1 MKMTGTTASMALTIG
16 ALMLQL
22 SEAAAGRG
30 QLRRVLEDASD
41 DATNGGAGEGNS
53 NSYYSSGGWNGRGQS
68 WSSSSQIQSYNDDGI
83 TEFTVDNS
91 SNKLNIFGS
100 FGGGEIFMLL
110 GLLII
115 VGISAFSYMALK
127 NDFNV
132 IHLYQVYVRPRLFP
146 NDKEVTI
153 DASLEEAES
162 SEPTGDFVKVED
174 AEAC

>member
-1 MKMTGTTASMALTIG
+1 MKLTGTIASMALTIG

-30 QLRRVLEDASD
+30 HVRRVLEDASD

-53 NSYYSSGGWNGRGQS
+53 NSYYSSSGWNGRGQS

-115 VGISAFSYMALK
+115 VGISVFSYLALQ
-127 NDFNV
+127 NDFNLSDTLTPPYSTTKSQRDSC
-132 IHLYQVYVRPRLFP
+132 ITAAALTIPR
-146 NDKEVTI
+146 
-153 DASLEEAES
+153 SLTS
-162 SEPTGDFVKVED
+162 R
-174 AEAC
+174 